1 MRAFVTGA
9 LVAGSLIVGTV
20 ARPSAQEQNAPEL
33 EALFCQAFPEDPS
46 CLKTGGPTPPAPPQ
60 QQADHLPPHT
70 DRPAAGNA
78 EATLPRNPDETPACP
93 TVDDAERRTEAI
105 VEALRKVQQHIAQLD
120 KMVDALN
127 KQASEAYINEKRWC
141 FRGLEERVSRLRE
154 NLQGL
159 ENIEHNLSE
168 AQGLL
173 SCIDSRDREI
183 SDHLKQLQSIDSLR
197 VDQQARLAALSGE
210 QQRIAD
216 VRSKLVD
223 LDRELAAAID
233 KRTRLDEGV
242 QFLAELCKVEG
253 GR

>member
-1 MRAFVTGA
+1 

-20 ARPSAQEQNAPEL
+20 ARLSAQEQNAPEL
-33 EALFCQAFPEDPS
+33 DELFCQAFPDDPS
-46 CLKTGGPTPPAPPQ
+46 CLKTGGPAPPAPPQ

-70 DRPAAGNA
+70 ARPAAGNA
-78 EATLPRNPDETPACP
+78 QATLPPRNHETSPACP
-93 TVDDAERRTEAI
+93 TIDDTDRRTEAV
-105 VEALRKVQQHIAQLD
+105 VEALRKVQEHIAQFD
-120 KMVDALN
+120 KTVDALN

-141 FRGLEERVSRLRE
+141 FRGLEGRVSQLRQD
-154 NLQGL
+154 LQRL
-159 ENIEHNLSE
+159 ENIEYNLSE
-168 AQGLL
+168 TQELL
-173 SCIDSRDREI
+173 SCIDSRDRDI
-183 SDHLKQLQSIDSLR
+183 SDHLKQLQSTDSLR
-197 VDQQARLAALSGE
+197 LDQQARLAALSGE

-242 QFLAELCKVEG
+242 QFLEELCKVEA